1 VIVPLVDPVGAPSA
15 VAAQM
20 PTEKGIVLDWTPP
33 VAEPGMPP
41 LTFNVYRREAEAATL
56 NPSPVAEAKFEF
68 GGVELGKEQ
77 CFVVRTVQT
86 FGNVTV
92 ESAPSAP
99 ACLTPLDKFPP
110 AAPKGLR
117 AVAEDAAVSLVWD
130 QNTEADLGGYLVLR
144 GEVPGEPATTL
155 TREPIADAT
164 YRDTT
169 VKPGVRYVYV
179 VVAVDKAAPRNQSGP
194 SPREEVTAR

>member
-1 VIVPLVDPVGAPSA
+1 VIVPLVDPIGAPSA

-20 PTEKGIVLDWTPP
+20 PTEQGIVLDWTPP

-41 LTFNVYRREAEAATL
+41 LAFNVYRREAETVAL

-99 ACLTPLDKFPP
+99 ACLTPLDTFPP
-110 AAPKGLR
+110 AAPRGLR

-130 QNTEADLGGYLVLR
+130 RNAEADLGGYLVLR
-144 GEVPGEPATTL
+144 GEAPGEPTTTL
-155 TREPIADAT
+155 TPQPIPDAS
-164 YRDTT
+164 YRDRT
-169 VKPGVRYVYV
+169 VTPGVRYVYV
-179 VVAVDKAAPRNQSGP
+179 VVAVDKATPRNQSGP